1 MLSDL
6 TTIKTKQLR
15 YKNKKHNIKKPYC
28 IPCHFM
34 NKYIALF
41 SKVNSRKKMHCHS
54 VNTVF

>member
-15 YKNKKHNIKKPYC
+15 YKNKKHNIKRPYC

-41 SKVNSRKKMHCHS
+41 SKVNSRKK
-54 VNTVF
+54 

>member
-41 SKVNSRKKMHCHS
+41 SKVNSRKKMHRHS